1 MELTVHVVC
10 RRALAPGFELAG
22 LVVDRAED
30 GAAAADEVQRLA
42 EDPRIGVVLVEGELH
57 RALPEE
63 LVSRLDRRGV
73 PIVASFPSPSWDGR
87 SVAEDY
93 VLEIL
98 RQAVGYRVR
107 PR

>member
-1 MELTVHVVC
+1 MELNVHVIC

-30 GAAAADEVQRLA
+30 GPAATGEVRRLA
-42 EDPRIGVVLVEGELH
+42 EDPPVGIVLVEERLH
-57 RALPEE
+57 RDLSPE
-63 LVSRLDRRGV
+63 LVTRLDRQGL

-93 VLEIL
+93 VLDIL

>member
-1 MELTVHVVC
+1 MELTVHIVC
-10 RRALAPGFELAG
+10 RPAVAPGFELAG
-22 LVVDRAED
+22 VAVDRADD
-30 GAAAADEVQRLA
+30 GDAAADEVRRLA
-42 EDPRIGVVLVEGELH
+42 EDPAVGVVLVEEHLH
-57 RALPEE
+57 RALPED
-63 LVSRLDRRGV
+63 LVSRMDRQGL

>member
-30 GAAAADEVQRLA
+30 GVAATDEIRRLA
-42 EDPRIGVVLVEGELH
+42 EDPAVGVVLVEELLH
-57 RALPEE
+57 RALPED
-63 LVSRLDRRGV
+63 LVSRLDRQGL

-107 PR
+107 AR

>member
-1 MELTVHVVC
+1 MELTVHIVC
-10 RRALAPGFELAG
+10 RPVIAPGFELAG
-22 LVVDRAED
+22 LAVDRAAD
-30 GAAAADEVQRLA
+30 GDAATDEVRRLA
-42 EDPRIGVVLVEGELH
+42 EDPAVGIVLVEERLH
-57 RALPEE
+57 RALPED
-63 LVSRLDRRGV
+63 LVSRLDRQGV

>member
-10 RRALAPGFELAG
+10 RSALAPGFELAG

-30 GAAAADEVQRLA
+30 GASAIDEVNRLG
-42 EDPRIGVVLVEGELH
+42 EDPAVGVVLVEEQLH

-63 LVSRLDRRGV
+63 LVSRLDRQGQ
-73 PIVASFPSPSWDGR
+73 PIVASFPSPSWEGR

>member
-30 GAAAADEVQRLA
+30 GVAATDEIRRLA
-42 EDPRIGVVLVEGELH
+42 EDPAVGVVLVEELLH

-63 LVSRLDRRGV
+63 LVSRLDRQGLPV
-73 PIVASFPSPSWDGR
+73 VASFPSPSWDGR

>member
-1 MELTVHVVC
+1 MELTVRVVC
-10 RRALAPGFELAG
+10 RPALAPGFELAG

-30 GAAAADEVQRLA
+30 AAAATDEVRRLA
-42 EDPRIGVVLVEGELH
+42 EDPKVGVVLVEEVLH
-57 RALPEE
+57 RALPED
-63 LVSRLDRRGV
+63 LVSRLDRQGH
-73 PIVASFPSPSWDGR
+73 PIVASFPSPRWDGT

>member
-1 MELTVHVVC
+1 MDLTVRVVC
-10 RRALAPGFELAG
+10 RPEIAAGFELAG
-22 LVVDRAED
+22 LAVDE
-30 GAAAADEVQRLA
+30 ADETTAAETMSRLA
-42 EDPRIGVVLVEGELH
+42 ARPGTGVVLVEERLR

-63 LVSRLDRRGV
+63 LMQRLDRLAS
-73 PIVASFPSPSWDGR
+73 PIVVPFPSPSWGGPG
-87 SVAEDY
+87 EKEEY